1 MATIKDV
8 ARLAGVSVATVS
20 RVINNSPKA
29 SEASRQSVGAAME
42 TLNYHP
48 NANARALAQQS
59 TETVGLVVGDVS
71 DPFFGAMVKAVE
83 QVAYRTGNFLLIGNG
98 YHNVQKERQAI
109 EQLIRHRCAALVV
122 HAKMI
127 PDEELA
133 GLMKQI
139 PGMVLINRILPG
151 YETRCVAL
159 DDRYGAWL
167 ATRHLIQQG
176 HTRIGYL
183 CSNHDISDAEDRLQ
197 GYYAALEESGLPCN
211 DRLVTFAE
219 PDESGGEQAMT
230 ELLGRGRHFSAV
242 ACYNDSMAAGA
253 MGVLNDNGIDV
264 PREISLIGFDDVLIS
279 RYVRPRLTTV
289 RYPIVTMATQ
299 AAELAL
305 ALAEQRPAP
314 EITHLFSPTLVRRHS
329 VVPRRKAISRSD
341 RDARRWPGNP
351 ALADIAP
358 AEAFIKIA
366 AGGVEIS
373 SIARAAGIID
383 HMPLQFS
390 GQPLTARG
398 GRDVQRRQPG
408 KQILAAD
415 QIAAPEANRA
425 EQLLAFHGNKGQ
437 RQRLRRL
444 AMLHNA
450 GEERPRQRL
459 AAKGLPQPVG
469 HLPGELRRS
478 VQRQDR
484 HTSFP

>member
-20 RVINNSPKA
+20 RVINDSPKA
-29 SEASRQSVGAAME
+29 SESSRLAVKNAME

-83 QVAYRTGNFLLIGNG
+83 QVASATGNFLLIGNG
-98 YHNVQKERQAI
+98 YHNEQKERKAI
-109 EQLIRHRCAALVV
+109 EQLIRHRCGALVV

-127 PDEELA
+127 PDDDLIS
-133 GLMKQI
+133 LMKQM
-139 PGMVLINRILPG
+139 PGMVLINRIVPG
-151 YETRCVAL
+151 YEQRCVAL

-183 CSNHDISDAEDRLQ
+183 CSNHAISDADDRLQ
-197 GYYAALEESGLPCN
+197 GYYDALKEHDLPCN
-211 DRLVTFAE
+211 ERLVTFAE

-230 ELLGRGRHFSAV
+230 ELLGRGKNFTAV

-264 PREISLIGFDDVLIS
+264 PQEISLIGFDDILVS

-305 ALAEQRPAP
+305 ALAENRPLP
-314 EITHLFSPTLVRRHS
+314 EITHLFNPTLVRRHS
-329 VVPRRKAISRSD
+329 VV
-341 RDARRWPGNP
+341 
-351 ALADIAP
+351 
-358 AEAFIKIA
+358 
-366 AGGVEIS
+366 
-373 SIARAAGIID
+373 
-383 HMPLQFS
+383 
-390 GQPLTARG
+390 T
-398 GRDVQRRQPG
+398 
-408 KQILAAD
+408 
-415 QIAAPEANRA
+415 
-425 EQLLAFHGNKGQ
+425 
-437 RQRLRRL
+437 
-444 AMLHNA
+444 
-450 GEERPRQRL
+450 
-459 AAKGLPQPVG
+459 PQ
-469 HLPGELRRS
+469 ES
-478 VQRQDR
+478 
-484 HTSFP
+484 

>member
-29 SEASRQSVGAAME
+29 SEASRQSVTAAME

-59 TETVGLVVGDVS
+59 TETIGLVVGDVS

-83 QVAYRTGNFLLIGNG
+83 QVAYSTGNFLLIGNG

-127 PDEELA
+127 PDDELV

-139 PGMVLINRILPG
+139 PGMVLINRIVPG
-151 YETRCVAL
+151 FEQRSVAL

-176 HTRIGYL
+176 HSRIGYI
-183 CSNHDISDAEDRLQ
+183 CSNHAISDAEDRLQ
-197 GYYAALEESGLPCN
+197 GYYDALKESCLAVN

-219 PDESGGEQAMT
+219 PDESGGELAMT
-230 ELLGRGRHFSAV
+230 ELLGRGRNFTAV

-253 MGVLNDNGIDV
+253 MGVLNDNGIEV
-264 PREISLIGFDDVLIS
+264 PQEISLIGFDDVLIS

-329 VVPRRKAISRSD
+329 VIT
-341 RDARRWPGNP
+341 
-351 ALADIAP
+351 P
-358 AEAFIKIA
+358 AESDK
-366 AGGVEIS
+366 S
-373 SIARAAGIID
+373 
-383 HMPLQFS
+383 
-390 GQPLTARG
+390 
-398 GRDVQRRQPG
+398 
-408 KQILAAD
+408 
-415 QIAAPEANRA
+415 
-425 EQLLAFHGNKGQ
+425 
-437 RQRLRRL
+437 
-444 AMLHNA
+444 
-450 GEERPRQRL
+450 
-459 AAKGLPQPVG
+459 
-469 HLPGELRRS
+469 
-478 VQRQDR
+478 
-484 HTSFP
+484 